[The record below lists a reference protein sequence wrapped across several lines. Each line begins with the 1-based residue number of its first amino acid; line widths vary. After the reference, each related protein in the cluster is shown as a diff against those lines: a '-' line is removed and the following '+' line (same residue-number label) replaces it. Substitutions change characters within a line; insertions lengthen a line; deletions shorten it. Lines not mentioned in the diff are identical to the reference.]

1 MSYYQL
7 NVESLIIWTKK
18 NILKRRLVVVPDH
31 SKPDNNNKKENYKT
45 QKRAGW
51 GSWGPRQAAIVSPF
65 LEIEIPL
72 SQRK

>member
-7 NVESLIIWTKK
+7 NVESVTIWTKK
-18 NILKRRLVVVPDH
+18 KKLKRRLIVVPDR
-31 SKPDNNNKKENYKT
+31 SKLNNNSKKENYKT
-45 QKRAGW
+45 QKIAGW